1 MKMLYVGM
9 SRPTHL
15 LCYASLKQNW
25 NDERLKKMRYAGWQ
39 VTEVPQTEIEK
50 SDK

>member
-25 NDERLKKMRYAGWQ
+25 NDERLQKMRYAGWQ
-39 VTEVPQTEIEK
+39 VTEGPQTEIEK